1 MADKNKT
8 AEDEKVAEERRSIEK
23 RRLMQAGAVLAAVTL
38 FVGGY
43 AVGNAADDD
52 DDSFVRSD
60 VIVDE
65 RRPDRFPDRERIP
78 ERRRDRFPDGFDFPE
93 DFEDFEFRFP
103 EDFEDFEFRFPR
115 GFERCFEFHYPPE
128 PGDGFHFPEDCQFF
142 ERFDIPF
149 EDFEFRFPEDF
160 ELPFPRDFFDED
172 PIDPGAAFEAGF
184 LGVVVFGSPEGV
196 VVAEILEGSAA
207 DTAGIVD
214 GDVIVEVAGISVDS
228 VEDLA
233 VVVAEAGAGA
243 EVEVFVLRGD
253 RAISFDVELGE
264 RPS

>member
-8 AEDEKVAEERRSIEK
+8 AEAEKAAEERTSIER
-23 RRLMQAGAVLAAVTL
+23 RRLIQAGAVLAAVTL

-52 DDSFVRSD
+52 DPFVRSD

-65 RRPDRFPDRERIP
+65 RRPERFPDRERIP
-78 ERRRDRFPDGFDFPE
+78 ERRRDRFPERFDFDFPE
-93 DFEDFEFRFP
+93 DFEDF
-103 EDFEDFEFRFPR
+103 DFRFPR

-128 PGDGFHFPEDCQFF
+128 PGDGFHFDEDCRFF

-160 ELPFPRDFFDED
+160 EDFEFRFPEDFDSIPPGVLP
-172 PIDPGAAFEAGF
+172 GAGF
-184 LGVVVFGSPEGV
+184 LGVDVFGSAEGV
-196 VVAEILEGSAA
+196 VVAEVLDGSAA
-207 DTAGIVD
+207 DAAGIAS
-214 GDVIVEVAGISVDS
+214 GDVIVEVAGLPVDS
-228 VEDLA
+228 VEELA
-233 VVVAEAGAGA
+233 VIIADAGAGA

-253 RAISFDVELGE
+253 RAMSFEVVLGE